1 MRDMNT
7 EKRKSID
14 RILDKYS
21 SDLKY
26 GEVIIKFE
34 EGKIIYIQFSE
45 TVKNVHPHKEMEIQE
60 GNG

>member
-1 MRDMNT
+1 MRDMNI

-26 GEVIIKFE
+26 GEVVIKFE

-45 TVKNVHPHKEMEIQE
+45 TVKNMALHKEMEFQE
-60 GNG
+60 ENG